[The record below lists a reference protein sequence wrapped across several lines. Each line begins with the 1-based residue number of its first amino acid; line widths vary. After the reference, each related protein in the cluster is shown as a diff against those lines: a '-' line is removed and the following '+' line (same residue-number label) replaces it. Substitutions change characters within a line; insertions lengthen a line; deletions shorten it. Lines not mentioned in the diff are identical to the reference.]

1 MNKKRKVAVYEGHM
15 VSPLKSFT
23 DAVMSIIATIMV
35 LEIPLPMVLRGGHY
49 DFSKTI
55 SSLIIFFVSFLV
67 VVSYYFQFTK
77 FFSKVHK
84 LSGWQIFTYIIFLM
98 LVSLF
103 PLMTQVDNASHPGYF
118 MIIYILYIVGISR
131 LASWIIDCAY
141 RLNGIK
147 RIWMMKRV
155 PWDLMIMTALSIGL
169 SFTGIR
175 QVSGYVL
182 MYLPIRSL
190 ISSIVYDENEE
201 K

>member
-1 MNKKRKVAVYEGHM
+1 
-15 VSPLKSFT
+15 
-23 DAVMSIIATIMV
+23 
-35 LEIPLPMVLRGGHY
+35 MVLRGEHY

-67 VVSYYFQFTK
+67 VVSFYFQFTK

-84 LSGWQIFTYIIFLM
+84 LSGWQIFAYTIFLM

-103 PLMTQVDNASHPGYF
+103 PLMTQVDNSSHPGYF

-131 LASWIIDCAY
+131 LASWIIGCAY

-147 RIWMMKRV
+147 RIQMVKRIQMMKRV
-155 PWDLMIMTALSIGL
+155 PWDLMIMTSLSIGL

-175 QVSGYVL
+175 QASGYVML
-182 MYLPIRSL
+182 YLPVRSL

>member
-1 MNKKRKVAVYEGHM
+1 M
-15 VSPLKSFT
+15 VSSLKSFT

-35 LEIPLPMVLRGGHY
+35 LEIPLPMVLRGEHY

-67 VVSYYFQFTK
+67 VVSFYFQFTK

-84 LSGWQIFTYIIFLM
+84 LSGWQIFAYTIFLM

-103 PLMTQVDNASHPGYF
+103 PLMTQVDNSSHPGYF

-131 LASWIIDCAY
+131 LASWIIGCAY

-147 RIWMMKRV
+147 RIQMMKRV

-175 QVSGYVL
+175 QASGYVML
-182 MYLPIRSL
+182 YLPVRSL